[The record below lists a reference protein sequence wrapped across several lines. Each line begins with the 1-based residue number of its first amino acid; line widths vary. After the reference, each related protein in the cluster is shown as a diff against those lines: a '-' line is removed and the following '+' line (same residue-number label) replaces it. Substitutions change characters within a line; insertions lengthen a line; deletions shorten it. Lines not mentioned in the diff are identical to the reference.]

1 MGYYQ
6 TFLEK
11 QKRLEEE
18 KNRTELEEK
27 KLKHKKIYEKN
38 KEYLKKNAREYYWK
52 NREYILERQKTRKYN
67 TSDYYKKWYQENKEE
82 LNKKRYGMDNKLS
95 TDNKKNKSSSFGNR
109 GKQYIRLTQ
118 KIQIPTK
125 KVLTEK
131 SFVLFG

>member
-67 TSDYYKKWYQENKEE
+67 TSEYYKKWYQENKEE
-82 LNKKRYGMDNKLS
+82 LNKKRYGTDYKLS
-95 TDNKKNKSSSFGNR
+95 ADNKKNKSSSFGNR
-109 GKQYIRLTQ
+109 GKQYVRLTQ

>member
-1 MGYYQ
+1 
-6 TFLEK
+6 
-11 QKRLEEE
+11 
-18 KNRTELEEK
+18 
-27 KLKHKKIYEKN
+27 
-38 KEYLKKNAREYYWK
+38 LKKNAREYYWK

-82 LNKKRYGMDNKLS
+82 LNKKRYG
-95 TDNKKNKSSSFGNR
+95 NR